1 MGTSVLSACTGEVQ
15 VKTADAANWVG
26 GVVGAVLKDDDAVK
40 TGAEGEASITFFDG
54 SVIELRA
61 NTQIEISELKQGK
74 TKSIKLK
81 QEIGE
86 TWSKVEKL
94 TDMAL
99 RYEIET
105 PVAVAAVRGS
115 EMIVTVATDGTTT
128 VQNLE
133 GQISVTAQGVEVEI
147 PVGQTSTVEPGQ
159 PPSSF
164 PPDVHIN
171 TDGANDLFDLSGNP
185 VSDYQYLDITNE
197 WIQRDG
203 ENWVITIELTGN
215 IPESTDPTGVVE
227 WDIMVDADND
237 IATGWQSSLLFN
249 DLGVDYYIWC
259 SKSGSD
265 YVVNAQRV
273 ADSSVTYSH
282 FVGYNVSGNRVTIRF
297 NPDAIGGSNNFSFI
311 VIARQY
317 SIIGDPES
325 LIAADKI
332 PDSKHYGIYV
342 PAP

>member
-1 MGTSVLSACTGEVQ
+1 MYHKYLYLCLFSLLLFSLIFTGVIFTGCSCNQTVGTSVLSACTGEVQ

-115 EMIVTVATDGTTT
+115 EMIVTRVATDGTTS
-128 VQNLE
+128 VGNLE
-133 GQISVTAQGVEVEI
+133 GDISATAQGEEVVI
-147 PVGQTSTVEPGQ
+147 PEGKHSVVEPGA
-159 PPSSF
+159 PPSE
-164 PPDVHIN
+164 PV
-171 TDGANDLFDLSGNP
+171 DGTTSLIISTQVYIDPAGDLFDSQSLP
-185 VSDYQYLDITNE
+185 VTGPDYLDIQTNQVSFYE
-197 WIQRDG
+197 
-203 ENWVITIELTGN
+203 ENG
-215 IPESTDPTGVVE
+215 
-227 WDIMVDADND
+227 
-237 IATGWQSSLLFN
+237 F
-249 DLGVDYYIWC
+249 
-259 SKSGSD
+259 
-265 YVVNAQRV
+265 
-273 ADSSVTYSH
+273 
-282 FVGYNVSGNRVTIRF
+282 
-297 NPDAIGGSNNFSFI
+297 
-311 VIARQY
+311 
-317 SIIGDPES
+317 
-325 LIAADKI
+325 
-332 PDSKHYGIYV
+332 
-342 PAP
+342 